1 MKTKSITI
9 IRSKMRRLDVGYNE
23 NICTIKSAEVSDFDY
38 IHLNDPEARRLRK
51 ALSEFIDL
59 RDKLRYEL

>member
-1 MKTKSITI
+1 
-9 IRSKMRRLDVGYNE
+9 MRRLDVGYNE

-38 IHLNDPEARRLRK
+38 IHLNEPEARRLRK